1 MTGDGS
7 DKRKWQKHQ
16 PLTVKRKTWD
26 ADAETTQLKLNAV
39 TGATV
44 QFSDKFY
51 ILRGDELPELFL
63 QFSITYRERIWNN
76 LNLNHATKRKLLL
89 KMCTGAAKQAV

>member
-7 DKRKWQKHQ
+7 DKQEWQKTM

-26 ADAETTQLKLNAV
+26 TDAETTQLKLNAV

-51 ILRGDELPELFL
+51 ILRGDELLELFL
-63 QFSITYRERIWNN
+63 QFSITYRKRIWIN
-76 LNLNHATKRKLLL
+76 LNLTHATKLLF
-89 KMCTGAAKQAV
+89 KRCTVAAKQAV